1 MVQSYEKFSII
12 VPFRIIFLNYL
23 CKKQQ
28 KSGAKGKSLKLLK
41 ESGTMFCFL
50 HRSPLYVRCRA
61 SSQKAARRISGS
73 KTSNRHRPF
82 INRNL
87 SIGTAKVQIII
98 EKHKNIY
105 FFPII

>member
-50 HRSPLYVRCRA
+50 YRSPLYVRCRA
-61 SSQKAARRISGS
+61 PSSQAARRISGS

>member
-50 HRSPLYVRCRA
+50 HIEAPSMYAAEHRRKRRQGGSAAAKPVTGSAL
-61 SSQKAARRISGS
+61 SSIAISTLGLQRY
-73 KTSNRHRPF
+73 K
-82 INRNL
+82 
-87 SIGTAKVQIII
+87 
-98 EKHKNIY
+98 
-105 FFPII
+105 